1 MISYLSDIVLLIFCV
16 ALLLYVLRLQ
26 RRLAAVSKILESL
39 QEQCLKSE
47 KANSQL
53 QEQLHEV
60 RTVAFG
66 VGEKVKQLSNQ
77 IHTLNN
83 QQAEM
88 ANAQSEMANAQ
99 SEMVSA
105 QNERAYSDPESRL
118 YTKAAKLVASGAT
131 VDEIMFE
138 CELPRA
144 EAELLVNLHGGS
156 S

>member
-88 ANAQSEMANAQ
+88 ANAQSEM
-99 SEMVSA
+99 VSA